1 MAGMV
6 NIATPSYEDY
16 VLSLSPIAYW
26 PFNET
31 SGTVVNDLS
40 ESGYHGNIVNGI
52 AGITYSGD
60 ILRNG
65 SSGSMGFGINAP
77 TISHASFSNDYTKVS
92 ELMGNEGASTICGWF
107 KRTANTTYNIMLAT
121 YSHPSRGWSRY
132 RITNNH
138 FESRDN
144 NNRVTVPNYSIGSIY
159 FFAWVKDNELEV
171 AKVYMNGSYYYSSGW
186 SQSTQTATYPL
197 QIPGTGSWDY
207 YPTRGYISDIAM
219 FDYALSDEEI
229 EQMYSLGKI
238 E

>member
-1 MAGMV
+1 MV

-52 AGITYSGD
+52 EGITYSGD

-65 SSGSMGFGINAP
+65 SSGAMGFGIDAP
-77 TISHASFSNDYTKVS
+77 TISHSSFNHSYTKVS
-92 ELMGNEGASTICGWF
+92 ELMGNEGASTICGWL
-107 KRTANTTYNIMLAT
+107 KRTANTTYNTMLAK
-121 YSHPSRGWSRY
+121 YEYPSGGQARY
-132 RITNNH
+132 RIMHNN
-138 FESRDN
+138 FESPEN
-144 NNRVTVPNYSIGSIY
+144 TNRVTVPNYDIGSIY
-159 FFAWVKDNELEV
+159 FFAWVKDNDLEV
-171 AKVYMNGSYYYSSGW
+171 AKVYTNGSYYYSVW
-186 SQSTQTATYPL
+186 VRSTRTAAHPL
-197 QIPGTGSWDY
+197 QIPGTGSWNY
-207 YPTRGYISDIAM
+207 YPMRGYISDIAM